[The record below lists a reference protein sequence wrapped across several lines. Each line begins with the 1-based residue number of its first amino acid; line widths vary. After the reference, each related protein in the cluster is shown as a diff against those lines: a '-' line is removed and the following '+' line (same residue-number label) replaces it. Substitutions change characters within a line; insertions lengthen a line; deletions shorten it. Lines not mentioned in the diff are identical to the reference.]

1 MTEIQKMKMEL
12 LDKFGIVDDPKS
24 VDFCREAYKFLAEG
38 DTTVGIDPAHQEIN
52 PLNWET
58 TIPTEDGIYL
68 VYADGRI
75 EKFTGQNEKDNVSG
89 IGVKRG
95 GWALTVDVKDQ
106 ADGEDITLTASE
118 DKTKGYKGYIDNYL
132 DAVADWNGKENTKHL
147 QDIGLNEE
155 ISLKDGWWIP
165 SLAEL
170 YFIFMNR
177 KAINEALEYAGFD
190 TIDGVWYWSS
200 TESSATYAWRLNLGS
215 GNAYGDFAKASYTLR
230 VRAVSAF
237 IS

>member
-1 MTEIQKMKMEL
+1 M
-12 LDKFGIVDDPKS
+12 
-24 VDFCREAYKFLAEG
+24 
-38 DTTVGIDPAHQEIN
+38 
-52 PLNWET
+52 
-58 TIPTEDGIYL
+58 
-68 VYADGRI
+68 
-75 EKFTGQNEKDNVSG
+75 
-89 IGVKRG
+89 KRG
-95 GWALTVDVKDQ
+95 SWALTVDVKDQ

-147 QDIGLNEE
+147 QDIGLNEQ

-177 KAINEALEYAGFD
+177 KAINEALEYVGFD

-200 TESSATYAWRLNLGS
+200 TECSAPGAWNLGL
-215 GNAYGDFAKASYTLR
+215 GNGLAIGTTKASNTSR
-230 VRAVSAF
+230 VRPVSAF

>member
-38 DTTVGIDPAHQEIN
+38 DTTVGIDPANLEIN

-68 VYADGRI
+68 VFADGSKRLFDGKTPD
-75 EKFTGQNEKDNVSG
+75 EAAEGKVTG

-95 GWALTVDVKDQ
+95 GWALVVDLHDQ
-106 ADGEDITLTASE
+106 AESEDIALTIKNE
-118 DKTKGYKGYIDNYL
+118 GTGHYFETYL
-132 DAVADWNGKENTKHL
+132 DAVADWNGKENTK
-147 QDIGLNEE
+147 GLEKILNPN
-155 ISLKDGWWIP
+155 ICLKDDQWIP
-165 SLAEL
+165 SLGEM
-170 YFIFMNR
+170 YFIFLNR
-177 KAINEALEYAGFD
+177 KAINEALEAVGG
-190 TIDGVWYWSS
+190 TAIEGVWFWTS
-200 TESSATYAWRLNLGS
+200 TEYSAPTAWRLGLSN
-215 GNAYGDFAKASYTLR
+215 GNAYGNTKASNTLH
-230 VRAVSAF
+230 VRPVSAF

>member
-1 MTEIQKMKMEL
+1 M
-12 LDKFGIVDDPKS
+12 
-24 VDFCREAYKFLAEG
+24 
-38 DTTVGIDPAHQEIN
+38 
-52 PLNWET
+52 
-58 TIPTEDGIYL
+58 
-68 VYADGRI
+68 
-75 EKFTGQNEKDNVSG
+75 
-89 IGVKRG
+89 KRG

-147 QDIGLNEE
+147 KDIGLNEQ

-200 TESSATYAWRLNLGS
+200 TEYSAAYAWGLYLYDG
-215 GNAYGDFAKASYTLR
+215 GAGYLTKASSTHR